1 MVDIIV
7 YEEQESKY
15 LIVIKLRIIIH
26 RTLYKKGQC
35 IIISNLENNLDNS
48 SFNIKNYNKLIYHNI
63 YNKWFIKM
71 IIIYSDISQDEF
83 LMWMLMM

>member
-26 RTLYKKGQC
+26 RTLYKKVQC

-48 SFNIKNYNKLIYHNI
+48 SLNIKNYNK
-63 YNKWFIKM
+63 
-71 IIIYSDISQDEF
+71 
-83 LMWMLMM
+83 